1 MSQILEHASWIY
13 PSEDIGEICPV
24 FRKHFT
30 ARPGAAAKLEI
41 TAFGVYEAFLNG
53 QRIGNFF
60 LAPGWTSYPT
70 RLQVQTY
77 DLTALLREE
86 NELTVTL
93 GKGWFAGRISAGVY
107 QAIADGPRLLA
118 ALHLTDAD
126 GTREYATDES
136 WQWAESPIR
145 FSDIYDG
152 ETYDARVTPENWHFC
167 RTDSCGKQ
175 MLIQQEGEIVTEH
188 ERLKP
193 VAVLHTPKG
202 EMVLDFGQE
211 ITGYAE
217 FTVQAR
223 AGERVLL
230 SCAEVLDAD
239 GNFYTENYRSAKS
252 RIEYICR
259 GGIQTGRAHHTF
271 YGFRYLRV
279 DEAPEGWQAENFT
292 AVCKEPAGFA
302 RPIRF

>member
-1 MSQILEHASWIY
+1 
-13 PSEDIGEICPV
+13 
-24 FRKHFT
+24 
-30 ARPGAAAKLEI
+30 
-41 TAFGVYEAFLNG
+41 
-53 QRIGNFF
+53 
-60 LAPGWTSYPT
+60 
-70 RLQVQTY
+70 
-77 DLTALLREE
+77 
-86 NELTVTL
+86 
-93 GKGWFAGRISAGVY
+93 
-107 QAIADGPRLLA
+107 
-118 ALHLTDAD
+118 
-126 GTREYATDES
+126 
-136 WQWAESPIR
+136 
-145 FSDIYDG
+145 
-152 ETYDARVTPENWHFC
+152 
-167 RTDSCGKQ
+167 
-175 MLIQQEGEIVTEH
+175 MLIPQEGEIVTEH

-292 AVCKEPAGFA
+292 AVCVYSDLQRTGWIRTSDPLLNQLYQNIVWGEKDNLLDVPTDCPQRDERLGWTGDAQVSIRAITCTFDGKRFFSKWLRDMAAEQRGDGTVSHFVPNVGLFTKDPALFCGGSAWADAAYPA
-302 RPIRF
+302 RPLPVPEAVRTRW